1 MYHNIPMELRAY
13 KQWVCWRY
21 EMRNGKRTKVP
32 YSANGQYNANI
43 NNPASWGSFD
53 EAIQTSR
60 SATMDGIGFVLTEND
75 PYVGI
80 DIDDKE
86 ENPASEQ
93 ERETHRRILDA
104 FQSYTERSVGGRG
117 YHIIIRGQLQGG
129 RDRGHVGVYS
139 TQRYL
144 TFSGQVVRN
153 APIVDY
159 QALLEQLVE
168 QMPDNGHLF
177 DLEEVDGVL
186 SDKELNDM
194 AEGAS
199 NGAKYLEL
207 CQGDW
212 QAMGYPSQSEADL
225 ALLSILCFY
234 SRDNEQVRRVF
245 RYSALGKRDKSTQNN
260 VYLNRTLALI
270 RSKQPTSADYEGAA
284 QAAAS
289 IVAAAQPAP
298 ALPALPAPLPA
309 TPVQLIAPAS
319 APAPVPAPSA
329 AVADATGYSLPPGLV
344 GELAQYFYSTAVR
357 PVQEVALLAAIGM
370 LAGIAGRS
378 YNISGTGLNQY
389 LVLIAKTGTGK
400 EAAANGIEH
409 LLAAVRPEV
418 PMIDDFIGPGAFAS
432 GQALIRVLDARPCFL
447 SVLGEI
453 GLTLQQLNDPRAPSA
468 VVMLKRVLLDLY
480 AKSGWNKVLR
490 STAYSDSEKNTKTIR
505 APNMSFL
512 GDATPETFFDQLSN
526 ADIADGLIPRLQVL
540 EYKGKRPRRN
550 RSAGH
555 PPSAELVKRFGEM
568 AAIAIS
574 TGNNNTCASI
584 QTTPEA
590 LALMDS
596 FDEECDD
603 AMGGSATSGETQ
615 LWNRAHLKALKLA
628 GIIAV
633 GVAPHAPV
641 VTADVARWAIDF
653 TKSGTQC
660 ILERFQQGDVGHG
673 DDKQRSD
680 MRRAVSDYFKMDAHT
695 LHSYKTDLVLQK
707 AGMIPYAYLVVR
719 ASKFASFYKDK
730 QGSAKAIKAA
740 LNELVQMEV
749 LNMLTPLESMGKF
762 GKRQALYFLGKG
774 W

>member
-225 ALLSILCFY
+225 ALPYILCFY

>member
-13 KQWVCWRY
+13 RQWVCWRY

-730 QGSAKAIKAA
+730 QGSAKAIKGT

-749 LNMLTPLESMGKF
+749 LNALTPLESMGKF